1 MLASCSFSLVLS
13 LLEQR
18 SKAQKRSIE
27 NDATMLNLHLSN
39 SLDDLEVEVRSISN
53 LRPEKGG
60 PKEIGKLQFI
70 ARLWQH
76 GATTEKVVH
85 SPVFT
90 NPGQDIVC
98 DVDPEKALSKLELKK
113 GPESGWLVLEVH
125 RLSRMPGMRSHLLGE
140 VVIFVDEM
148 QGADMVVG
156 GGQKDVPDGEE
167 EDSFEEED
175 LQTNGAYQV
184 MIFHPVLFEGD
195 IGKELTRRNDRM
207 AKRFLARYHNN

>member
-18 SKAQKRSIE
+18 SKAQKRSRE
-27 NDATMLNLHLSN
+27 NNATMLNLH
-39 SLDDLEVEVRSISN
+39 LDDLEVEVRSISN

-156 GGQKDVPDGEE
+156 GGQKDVPDGDE
-167 EDSFEEED
+167 EDSFEGED
-175 LQTNGAYQV
+175 LQTNGAYQL

-195 IGKELTRRNDRM
+195 IGKELTRRNDRTT
-207 AKRFLARYHNN
+207 KRFLARYHNN